1 MPGKG
6 LEPVEAG
13 LLPGAELDDMQYKEL
28 MRPLQ
33 EDESCA
39 RDKRVLLFSIGG
51 KMKPSCN
58 RHRH

>member
-13 LLPGAELDDMQYKEL
+13 LLPNAELDDMQYKEVT
-28 MRPLQ
+28 RSLQ
-33 EDESCA
+33 IESCA
-39 RDKRVLLFSIGG
+39 CDKRVLLFSISG

>member
-13 LLPGAELDDMQYKEL
+13 LLPNAELDDMPCKEL
-28 MRPLQ
+28 RMPLQ
-33 EDESCA
+33 ENEACA
-39 RDKRVLLFSIGG
+39 CDKRVLLFSIGG

-58 RHRH
+58 RRRH